1 MKFEFNTMPYQRV
14 HGKAPK
20 GCGLWIFDIEGTIFE
35 ASGTLT
41 EAKRKVKEMAL
52 AAMPRHYKDY
62 IDTVVIKVLP

>member
-14 HGKAPK
+14 HGKTPK
-20 GCGLWIFDIEGTIFE
+20 GRGLWMFDVEDTVLE

-41 EAKRKVKEMAL
+41 EAKRKVKEMVL
-52 AAMPRHYKDY
+52 AAMPRSYKDY